1 MNRFK
6 FNKDIQD
13 PENHLSMRIYGM
25 DKTSVPILG
34 GETTVFKLSKLF
46 NNSPFLD

>member
-34 GETTVFKLSKLF
+34 GDNWFKHPLQ
-46 NNSPFLD
+46 